1 MLSFLCE
8 TNTWNWNDFWQTVL
22 GALLGFLFAIFS
34 SVIFGI
40 ISRKAECV
48 FIKNSVRVEFES
60 ILNAFDRIN
69 FDSQFIESISVAY
82 WDSLV
87 SGNKFSFLYRLS
99 WYPAV
104 ASCYMKIKNLN
115 EQIYVR
121 NTQKLEA
128 SMALNDDRRNIAT
141 AVFEQIDNNIEYN
154 CKVTNTNS
162 IASDINDILKL
173 ISRKKKGR
181 ESNG

>member
-87 SGNKFSFLYRLS
+87 SGNKFS
-99 WYPAV
+99 
-104 ASCYMKIKNLN
+104 YMKIKNLN